1 MNKQNSLYKEKSDTF
16 TNMFVTSE
24 WIKTKESIYNNMFLS
39 KKWEGFEQFC
49 PKVIAIYNIK
59 ATKK

>member
-1 MNKQNSLYKEKSDTF
+1 MIKQNSLYKEKSDTF

-39 KKWEGFEQFC
+39 KNG
-49 PKVIAIYNIK
+49 KVVNNFAQK
-59 ATKK
+59 S